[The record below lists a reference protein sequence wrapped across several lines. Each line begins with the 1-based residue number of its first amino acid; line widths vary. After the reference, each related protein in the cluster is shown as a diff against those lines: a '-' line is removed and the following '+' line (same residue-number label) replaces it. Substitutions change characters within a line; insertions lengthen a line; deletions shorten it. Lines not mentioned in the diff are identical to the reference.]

1 MAHGAGQRPGDRE
14 GEGCG
19 PYRGRDRKIRARR
32 TWFRGRERA
41 LVIGKGKRVVNIEV
55 GTEK

>member
-1 MAHGAGQRPGDRE
+1 MVNSA
-14 GEGCG
+14 
-19 PYRGRDRKIRARR
+19 RGRDRKIRTRG

-41 LVIGKGKRVVNIEV
+41 LVIGKRKRVVNSEV